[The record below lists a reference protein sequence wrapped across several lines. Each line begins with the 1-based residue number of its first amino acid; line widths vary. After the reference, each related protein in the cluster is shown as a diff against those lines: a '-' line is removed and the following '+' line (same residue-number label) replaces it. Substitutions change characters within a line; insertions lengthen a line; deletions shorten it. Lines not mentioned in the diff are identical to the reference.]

1 VLFLHDKVEFL
12 KRRSHIDSHI
22 LCGSW

>member
-12 KRRSHIDSHI
+12 KI
-22 LCGSW
+22 